1 MRKLSQNRKEG
12 APVFTADDHLWVQ
25 VQIEKRAHERWRKPR
40 HQNAKLSSSRLV
52 KGPTRTRNKATTPD
66 RGTVADDVR
75 RRNPHPARPST
86 LRQLL
91 RRLSAYEYH
100 V

>member
-1 MRKLSQNRKEG
+1 MALSDWFQAEG
-12 APVFTADDHLWVQ
+12 EVLKQFILAFA
-25 VQIEKRAHERWRKPR
+25 RR
-40 HQNAKLSSSRLV
+40 HSVAQASSPNARLSSLSLV
-52 KGPTRTRNKATTPD
+52 KGPTQTRNKATTPD

-86 LRQLL
+86 LRQPL